1 MVDIET
7 PAPPTEPPTADA
19 KSTTARP
26 VVGAAPKTPRIWA
39 TPLLVGL
46 NLVGFAIETWLGCSP
61 TNPTVPQLRAAGAAV
76 ARIRQHADA
85 RTSARGFAD
94 RAVARPP
101 FARPASARG
110 RAAARGA
117 GVFRLGVARGADVLG
132 RRDILHAVAIHCHI
146 GPGVRRPRRVMRT
159 STGFVASRPP
169 LCPPSLTVVQSAR
182 ASRVASSPVAPSG
195 PPAPP
200 SAAGEKST
208 TPGPP
213 CSPPTCPLQ
222 GRRPR
227 PHLIALVAIRTHPL
241 IPVPVR

>member
-61 TNPTVPQLRAAGAAV
+61 TDPTVPQLRAAGAAV

-146 GPGVRRPRRVMRT
+146 GPGVRRPRRVSAHVHGVRRVSPPTMPPVADGRPIRPR
-159 STGFVASRPP
+159 VASRI
-169 LCPPSLTVVQSAR
+169 
-182 ASRVASSPVAPSG
+182 
-195 PPAPP
+195 
-200 SAAGEKST
+200 E
-208 TPGPP
+208 PG
-213 CSPPTCPLQ
+213 
-222 GRRPR
+222 G
-227 PHLIALVAIRTHPL
+227 
-241 IPVPVR
+241 PVRSTSAPIRSRRKVDHPQDRRAARRHARCKADGRDHTSSLS